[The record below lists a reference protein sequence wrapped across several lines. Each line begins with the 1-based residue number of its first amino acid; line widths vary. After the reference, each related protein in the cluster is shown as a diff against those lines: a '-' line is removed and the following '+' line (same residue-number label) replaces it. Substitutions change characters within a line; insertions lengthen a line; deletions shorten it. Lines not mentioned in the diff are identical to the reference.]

1 MQSLA
6 KCFTFEYVNQNSF
19 ATRLR
24 QGPALSA
31 GIHIE
36 KGSNDL
42 IKPLLRKPEP
52 RKSAPLEYANFNIR
66 KIKRDLY
73 IHF

>member
-1 MQSLA
+1 
-6 KCFTFEYVNQNSF
+6 
-19 ATRLR
+19 R